1 MRLFATG
8 ATIAAI
14 IGSLFIGSLGHAA
27 ENQKVHRLAIHVD
40 ANDPTIMNLALNN
53 AENAMEYYQAKG
65 EEVQV
70 EIVAYGPGLHML
82 RADTCPVKD
91 RISRM
96 RQQSVAFSACGNTK
110 AAMEKRE
117 GNPVEIVPQATV
129 VPSGV
134 VRLMD
139 LEEQGWSYVRP

>member
-8 ATIAAI
+8 ATMAI
-14 IGSLFIGSLGHAA
+14 IGSLLFACLGHAT
-27 ENQKVHRLAIHVD
+27 ENPKVHRLAVHVD
-40 ANDPTIMNLALNN
+40 ANDPAIMNLALNN

-82 RADTCPVKD
+82 RVDSSPVKD
-91 RISRM
+91 RISRLK
-96 RQQSVAFSACGNTK
+96 QQNVTFSACGNTK

-117 GNPVEIVPQATV
+117 GNPVEILPQATV

-139 LEEQGWSYVRP
+139 LQEQGWSYVRP